1 MFKLLMKGLKK
12 RNFLPHISDTERE
25 ALEAGHVWIESG
37 FFSGNLPFRKMLAE
51 PYSRVSP
58 EEQAFI
64 DGPVEELCRMFNK
77 YQVET
82 THVVPAEVVQFI
94 KDQGMMG
101 LLIPK
106 EHGGK
111 GFSKLAISTILHKIL
126 PHSFAVS
133 VYVMIPNSLGP
144 AELITHYGTDKQKKD
159 YLPKLARGEYIPCF
173 GLTEQNAGSD
183 AASIKAEGLVF
194 RDTDGSIKLKLNFH
208 KRFITLAPVSNLATI
223 ACKLSDPENLLGK
236 GEDIGITCVLVHKG
250 TPGFSNGTHHMP
262 IGEAFENGT
271 LDGVDVIVPVE
282 NIIGGQEKAGG
293 GWQMLMEQLAGGR
306 AISLPA
312 GAVGNMKVA
321 AAATG
326 AYSMVR
332 QQFNMSVGK
341 MEGVE
346 EQIAYI
352 AAMTYLCEAARVFAC
367 SAVDNGIQ
375 PPVTSAVL
383 KEKCTDTA
391 RKAVTAGM
399 DVFAGAGVQ
408 QGERNILSKMYR
420 GAPVGITVEGANI
433 LTRTLIIFGQGATRC
448 HPYVQNLINAL
459 EVMDVSKFRKNLV
472 CWTGHIIWNTLR
484 LVVRNLTRGLTVRT
498 AKVEPKTKKYYRRL
512 GWAASRFSF
521 LSDLAMITMGSKL
534 KIRGNLAGR
543 YADALSWMLLGF
555 ATLRRFEA
563 EGRRPED
570 LPIVQ
575 YALEHALCEV
585 QKAYEGIY
593 GNFEAP
599 IVGGLMRT
607 IGRWMLRANPI
618 GHGPSIRLTNKV
630 AATQQEYSDQFKRLY
645 EGMHVPAEDQLGLG
659 QLLKAF
665 RMVTESQ
672 DVTSKISK
680 AQKAKTLP
688 RALPVEVV
696 DAAVAAGVLTAD
708 EAEVVRAT
716 HAARQNAVTV
726 DTFSHDQYYVGH
738 KAEA

>member
-1 MFKLLMKGLKK
+1 MFKLIMKGLRKG
-12 RNFLPHISDTERE
+12 NFLPHISDTERE
-25 ALEAGHVWIESG
+25 ALEAGHVWIERG
-37 FFSGNLPFRKMLAE
+37 FFTGNPRFKEMLAE
-51 PYSRVSP
+51 PYSRVSA

-64 DGPVEELCRMFNK
+64 DGPVEELCRMFDK
-77 YQVET
+77 WQVET
-82 THVVPAEVVQFI
+82 THVVPENVVQFI

-111 GFSKLAISTILHKIL
+111 EFSKLAISTILHKIL

-159 YLPKLARGEYIPCF
+159 YLPKLARGEYVPCF

-208 KRFITLAPVSNLATI
+208 KRFITLAPVANLATI
-223 ACKLSDPENLLGK
+223 ACQLRDPQNLLGK
-236 GEDIGITCVLVHKG
+236 GEEPGITCVLVHKG

-271 LDGVDVIVPVE
+271 LDGVDVIVPVD
-282 NIIGGQEKAGG
+282 NIIGGVEKAGR
-293 GWQMLMEQLAGGR
+293 GWSQLMEQLAGGR

-346 EQIAYI
+346 EKIAYI
-352 AAMTYLCEAARVFAC
+352 ASMTYLCEAARVFAC
-367 SAVDNGIQ
+367 SAVDNGVQ

-391 RKAVTAGM
+391 RNAVTAGM

-408 QGERNILSKMYR
+408 QGPRNILSKMYR

-448 HPYVQNLINAL
+448 HPYGQNLINAL
-459 EVMDVSKFRKNLV
+459 EKMDVPTFRSNALKFGFFGVFNAM
-472 CWTGHIIWNTLR
+472 R

-498 AKVEPKTKKYYRRL
+498 PKVDRATKKYYRRL
-512 GWAASRFSF
+512 GWAASRFAL
-521 LSDLAMITMGSKL
+521 LSDLAMLTMGSKL
-534 KIRGNLAGR
+534 KIRGNLSGK
-543 YADALSWMLLGF
+543 YADALSWMLLAF
-555 ATLRRFEA
+555 ATLRRYEA
-563 EGRRPED
+563 EGRRSED
-570 LPIVQ
+570 LPLVQ
-575 YALEHALCEV
+575 YAVEHALCEA
-585 QKAYEGIY
+585 QKAFEGIY
-593 GNFEAP
+593 GNFDVA
-599 IVGGLMRT
+599 VLRGLMRT
-607 IGRWMLRANPI
+607 VGRWLVRANPL
-618 GHGPSIRLTNKV
+618 GHGPSIELTNKA
-630 AATQQEYSDQFKRLY
+630 AATQQSYSDQFKRLY
-645 EGMHVPAEDQLGLG
+645 DGMHVPAGDQLGLG

-665 RMVTESQ
+665 RMVTDTQ
-672 DVTSKISK
+672 DVTSKITK

-716 HAARQNAVTV
+716 HAARQDSVTV
-726 DTFSHDQYYVGH
+726 DTYSHDQYYV
-738 KAEA
+738 KPNVA